1 MTSRTQGIMQNTEG
15 DTGARP
21 ESLQTSTSVRYEQQ
35 RGRSE
40 SSEDIVAEIRL
51 LYGSD
56 SDFLSLWEDAI
67 RRWIGLSPA
76 SLGAAA
82 LAFSMHSG
90 IRLSIAVL
98 ATAFFGEWSAVPW
111 GRWLAIVTVFGL
123 IAAVW
128 AYMRPPLDDSSRPEL
143 WRIIEDWT
151 AMVPAITRESD
162 LRDLARLTRR
172 WMRTSMS
179 VAAGVAVASMMLFVS
194 LVYAPVAL
202 RTLPIGSTVLL
213 FLVLYEFGATVVFWG
228 NLFNRAF
235 MARESRYEHRLY
247 WPSPADSLEV
257 RKVMRKTSSQAFI
270 AGWWITVF
278 LVMSVVLVGWSSP
291 LVLPLALGFVTI
303 GYLTTIGLAISNRAS
318 VRVIVERSRQQAIG
332 TLRQR
337 IDVFESR
344 LVELAPQE
352 AEELE
357 RLLSLHDRIRDAPS
371 SPAATHAI
379 ASTAAGLL
387 LPTIAFIITVF
398 GEVSAERLLDAI
410 LP

>member
-1 MTSRTQGIMQNTEG
+1 
-15 DTGARP
+15 
-21 ESLQTSTSVRYEQQ
+21 
-35 RGRSE
+35 
-40 SSEDIVAEIRL
+40 
-51 LYGSD
+51 
-56 SDFLSLWEDAI
+56 
-67 RRWIGLSPA
+67 
-76 SLGAAA
+76 
-82 LAFSMHSG
+82 
-90 IRLSIAVL
+90 
-98 ATAFFGEWSAVPW
+98 
-111 GRWLAIVTVFGL
+111 
-123 IAAVW
+123 
-128 AYMRPPLDDSSRPEL
+128 
-143 WRIIEDWT
+143 
-151 AMVPAITRESD
+151 
-162 LRDLARLTRR
+162 
-172 WMRTSMS
+172 
-179 VAAGVAVASMMLFVS
+179 
-194 LVYAPVAL
+194 
-202 RTLPIGSTVLL
+202 
-213 FLVLYEFGATVVFWG
+213 
-228 NLFNRAF
+228 
-235 MARESRYEHRLY
+235 
-247 WPSPADSLEV
+247 
-257 RKVMRKTSSQAFI
+257 MRKTSSQAFI

-357 RLLSLHDRIRDAPS
+357 RLLFLHDRIRDAPS